1 MIDRSGPQKKQNTRI
16 MSMKP
21 CALFRRQILAL
32 LAFALVICGAPAARA
47 TDTFNGTT
55 LTIPVLSIGLY
66 EYANVVVTAGLQDI
80 VVRPSG
86 TSPLGGAD
94 IYRSA
99 SKQLYIPAVT
109 FGPNTYYNMTITPE
123 TLVSIG
129 GLVYGDTFNGTDL
142 FIPYVI
148 VPGARLSNVILEVTT
163 ANILS
168 IGGGLPTVDYDTYAN
183 GQLHIPAVQVGNNVY
198 TNVILSVGP
207 GNIVYPI
214 SGNVSGLAAGQQVT
228 LVDSTGGTV
237 TVSANRAFM
246 LPIALHP
253 GTQYDVTVQS
263 QPNASFC
270 TIANGSG
277 TMTSAGAAVTVGCGV
292 KTDSFPTVGS
302 YTWTVPVGVTS
313 IQAVVTG
320 AGGGGNTLGSVGGS
334 GAIVTANLS
343 VTPGEVLNLV
353 VGGGGGIGNSSPSA
367 QGGAGGGGAS
377 SIGYGTPATG
387 GQILIVA
394 GAGGGAGDGGDSP
407 SGFVGTGATGGD
419 AGVGTNSSST
429 PQIFDGTAG
438 TSYGSGAS
446 VGSGGFGGGAVG
458 NAVAGGAGGASPP
471 NYTSPVGYPGSA
483 GFGGAGGTGGG
494 GGPNGNAGYGAGGG
508 TGGLSTSGGG
518 GGGGAG
524 GGGGGGKLPPV
535 VGGGGGGG
543 GTLVP
548 AGGSAVLANNG
559 SGVTGGAGSIVIN
572 Y

>member
-1 MIDRSGPQKKQNTRI
+1 
-16 MSMKP
+16 MKL

-32 LAFALVICGAPAARA
+32 LSFALVICAAPAARA

-55 LTIPVLSIGLY
+55 LTIPVLSIGFY
-66 EYANVVVTAGLQDI
+66 EYTNVVVTAGLQDI

-94 IYRSA
+94 LYRSA
-99 SKQLYIPAVT
+99 SNQLYIPAVN
-109 FGPNTYYNMTITPE
+109 FGSNTYYNMTITPE

-129 GLVYGDTFNGTDL
+129 GLAYGDTFNGTDL
-142 FIPYVI
+142 FMPYVN

-163 ANILS
+163 ANIVS

-183 GQLHIPAVQVGNNVY
+183 GQLHIPAVQFGNKVY

-214 SGNVSGLAAGQQVT
+214 SGKVSGLAAGQQVT
-228 LVDSTGGTV
+228 LVDGKGGAV
-237 TVSANRAFM
+237 TVSANGAFT
-246 LPIALHP
+246 LPFGLHP
-253 GTQYDVTVQS
+253 GTPYDVTAQS
-263 QPNASFC
+263 QPTGSFC

-277 TMTSAGAAVTVGCGV
+277 TMPSAGVAVTVGCGV

-320 AGGGGNTLGSVGGS
+320 AGGGGNTLGSFGGS
-334 GAIVTANLS
+334 GAVVTATLA

-353 VGGGGGIGNSSPSA
+353 VGGGGGIGNSGPYS

-387 GQILIVA
+387 GQTLIVA

-407 SGFVGTGATGGD
+407 SGFVGTGATGGS

-438 TSYGSGAS
+438 TSYGAGTS
-446 VGSGGFGGGAVG
+446 VGSGGYGGGAVG

-471 NYTSPVGYPGSA
+471 TYSSPVGYAGGA
-483 GFGGAGGTGGG
+483 GFGGSGGTGGG

-524 GGGGGGKLPPV
+524 GGGGGGQLPPDL
-535 VGGGGGGG
+535 GGGGGGG